1 MIEATQIP
9 KNVVSSIPTLE
20 FNGLFDGQVVYQ
32 LGVIGELKD
41 QGVGKY
47 QTLAKRYPAHLE
59 SDLAT
64 KVTATS
70 ERAISQQDTPGLYQV
85 LYQVDGDAEGVHED
99 VSPLTAPDIAFMTKV
114 FDAIYR
120 AHFPYADYH
129 LTNQKSAPATVIGAQ
144 IERANKGS
152 EQ

>member
-1 MIEATQIP
+1 M
-9 KNVVSSIPTLE
+9 
-20 FNGLFDGQVVYQ
+20 
-32 LGVIGELKD
+32 
-41 QGVGKY
+41 
-47 QTLAKRYPAHLE
+47 
-59 SDLAT
+59 
-64 KVTATS
+64 
-70 ERAISQQDTPGLYQV
+70 YQV

-114 FDAIYR
+114 LGMNLTAIWVRLMIGRFSGQALVKASHEGSDYHDAIYR

-129 LTNQKSAPATVIGAQ
+129 LTNQKSAPDTVIGAQ

>member
-1 MIEATQIP
+1 M
-9 KNVVSSIPTLE
+9 
-20 FNGLFDGQVVYQ
+20 
-32 LGVIGELKD
+32 
-41 QGVGKY
+41 
-47 QTLAKRYPAHLE
+47 
-59 SDLAT
+59 
-64 KVTATS
+64 
-70 ERAISQQDTPGLYQV
+70 YQV
-85 LYQVDGDAEGVHED
+85 LYQAEGVHED

-114 FDAIYR
+114 LGMNLTAKVLGMNLTAIWVRLMIGRFSGQALVKASHEGTTYHDAIYR